1 MKKCLFI
8 INPTAGQHSIQQ
20 KLDILI
26 GKLIL
31 KQIVNTVDVFYT
43 TKKDDGFYKA
53 KDTNEKLYDFF
64 VVVGGDGTLNEVIS
78 GMVVSQKKI
87 PIVLLAA
94 GTVNDFARYLQLPLD
109 TDEICEMVSNF
120 KTITSD
126 VGKINNRYF
135 INVAAGGMFSD
146 VSFSVS
152 KSDKKRFGPLAYYI
166 NGIASLPS
174 QLRTNIPLQIT
185 FDDQKTIKEDAM
197 LFIVTNTKRVG
208 GIEKITPYADIQ
220 DGLLDIIIIKKCSV
234 TDLVSLSKDYLLKK
248 HIDSPFIIYQQAKKI
263 ELSSTET
270 NVIVDIDGE
279 KGSTIPVVIETI
291 ERAITIII
299 P

>member
-8 INPTAGQHSIQQ
+8 INPSAGQHTVQQ
-20 KLDILI
+20 KLDTLI

-31 KQIVNTVDVFYT
+31 KQIVNTVDIFYT
-43 TKKDDGFYKA
+43 AKKNDAFYKA
-53 KDTNEKLYDFF
+53 KATNEAEYDFF
-64 VVVGGDGTLNEVIS
+64 VVVGGDGTLNEVIN
-78 GMVVSQKKI
+78 GMVNSKKKI

-94 GTVNDFARYLQLPLD
+94 GTVNDFAQYLQLPSD
-109 TDEICEMVSNF
+109 IDDICKMIYNF

-126 VGKINNRYF
+126 VGRIGNQYF

-185 FDDQKTIKEDAM
+185 FNDEETIKEDAM

-234 TDLVSLSKDYLLKK
+234 TDLVALSKDYLLKK

-263 ELSSTET
+263 EFSCPES

-279 KGSTIPVVIETI
+279 KGSTLPVVIETI
-291 ERAITIII
+291 EKAVTIII

>member
-8 INPTAGQHSIQQ
+8 INPTAGQHAIQQ
-20 KLDILI
+20 RLDVLI

-31 KQIVNTVDVFYT
+31 KQIVNTIDVFYT
-43 TKKDDGFYKA
+43 TKKGDAFYEA
-53 KDTNEKLYDFF
+53 KDTNESIYDFF
-64 VVVGGDGTLNEVIS
+64 IVVGGDGTLNEVIS
-78 GMVVSQKKI
+78 GMVESKKKI
-87 PIVLLAA
+87 PIALLAA

-109 TDEICEMVSNF
+109 IDAICEMISNF
-120 KTITSD
+120 KTIASD
-126 VGKINNRYF
+126 VGKINNQYF

-166 NGIASLPS
+166 TGIASLPS
-174 QLRTNIPLQIT
+174 QLRTNIPLEIT
-185 FDDQKTIKEDAM
+185 FNDERTIKEDAM
-197 LFIVTNTKRVG
+197 LFIITNTKRVG

-234 TDLVSLSKDYLLKK
+234 TDLVALSKDYLLNK

-263 ELSSTET
+263 ELSCPEDS
-270 NVIVDIDGE
+270 VIVDIDGE
-279 KGSTIPVVIETI
+279 KGSKLPVVIETI
-291 ERAITIII
+291 EKAISIII